1 MAAVIPPAVT
11 MSHDGISGD
20 REFVV
25 ACKGRPF
32 AILTS
37 PTFPTPA
44 ATLVDYNLVRDLKL
58 RISDLQCAKFS
69 YGGQKLRILGKVSSS
84 VQCILDGRPAGNL
97 YFKATV
103 VQDLFSTFDTHSIAG
118 KKLSEKLT
126 GPPYVLSSEDNSET
140 EPTTPKRKKKKKPKS
155 NEASPSDSQT
165 SEQYLSPGFSL
176 PGNSPTMNHIY
187 GYPSSTRVACLD
199 GSGHIP
205 VTSLT
210 ILLKIL

>member
-1 MAAVIPPAVT
+1 MVSAVIENLFFLA
-11 MSHDGISGD
+11 
-20 REFVV
+20 
-25 ACKGRPF
+25 KGGLLPSSPRP
-32 AILTS
+32 LS
-37 PTFPTPA
+37 PHQQQHE
-44 ATLVDYNLVRDLKL
+44 RDLKL

-140 EPTTPKRKKKKKPKS
+140 EPTTPKRRK
-155 NEASPSDSQT
+155 NQ
-165 SEQYLSPGFSL
+165 
-176 PGNSPTMNHIY
+176 I
-187 GYPSSTRVACLD
+187 
-199 GSGHIP
+199 
-205 VTSLT
+205 
-210 ILLKIL
+210 

>member
-1 MAAVIPPAVT
+1 MAAETPPVVT

-84 VQCILDGRPAGNL
+84 VQCILDGRPAGNIH
-97 YFKATV
+97 FKATV
-103 VQDLFSTFDTHSIAG
+103 IQDLFSTFDTHSIAG
-118 KKLSEKLT
+118 QKLSDKLI
-126 GPPYVLSSEDNSET
+126 GPPYVLSSEDYSET
-140 EPTTPKRKKKKKPKS
+140 EPTTPKEK
-155 NEASPSDSQT
+155 
-165 SEQYLSPGFSL
+165 
-176 PGNSPTMNHIY
+176 
-187 GYPSSTRVACLD
+187 
-199 GSGHIP
+199 
-205 VTSLT
+205 
-210 ILLKIL
+210 